1 MEAIVFLGEFQ
12 HSIDTKG
19 RLAIPARF
27 RSKIERGAVLTRG
40 VESCLYV
47 YPLETWEQKAR
58 ELDSAILDPRQ
69 RRMVE
74 RRFFGMAFECELDA
88 QGRII
93 VPARYRQYATLNGEA
108 VVLGARDRFEIWSPA
123 EWERYNDEM
132 DQTDLTNL
140 QLPF

>member
-1 MEAIVFLGEFQ
+1 VFLGEFQ

-19 RLAIPARF
+19 RVAIPARF

-58 ELDSAILDPRQ
+58 ELDAAILDPRQ

-88 QGRII
+88 QGRIV
-93 VPARYRQYATLNGEA
+93 VPARYRQYAGLNGEA

-132 DQTDLTNL
+132 DQIDMTNL

>member
-1 MEAIVFLGEFQ
+1 MFLGEFQ
-12 HSIDTKG
+12 HSVDTKG

-40 VESCLYV
+40 VETCLYV

-58 ELDSAILDPRQ
+58 ELDAAILDPRQ

-88 QGRII
+88 QGRIV
-93 VPARYRQYATLNGEA
+93 VPARYRQYAGLNGEA
-108 VVLGARDRFEIWSPA
+108 TVVGARDRFEIWSPA
-123 EWERYNDEM
+123 EWERYNEEM
-132 DQTDLTNL
+132 EQTDLSSL